1 MTWLMLG
8 ASIIIWAGW
17 IIAISYLSEPLAERL
32 HPWVA
37 TWWDD
42 PADDDWVASC
52 YVAACIV
59 ALLAGLVG
67 IGAWWLFAAVV
78 L

>member
-1 MTWLMLG
+1 MIWAQLAM
-8 ASIIIWAGW
+8 SIIIWAGW
-17 IIAISYLSEPLAERL
+17 IAAITCLSEPLAERL
-32 HPWVA
+32 HPWV
-37 TWWDD
+37 TKWWDD

-59 ALLAGLVG
+59 ALLAGLAG
-67 IGAWWLFAAVV
+67 IGAWWLFAAVA